1 MQHKIATYLDN
12 VITFLLL
19 AVAGLLPLLFF
30 NQTTEFYEVP
40 KMAFL
45 AVAVVLILG
54 LWIFSWIV
62 NGKVTIIKTPL
73 DIPLLV
79 LLGVVLASTFTSVS
93 RYPAIF
99 GNITRIHGSAV
110 SYVVYVLLYF
120 VTVSHLTSMGKIK
133 SFLYVLYGSGVL
145 VALLTLM
152 SYFGLYL
159 PFDFAQAANFTPTG
173 SSFSTVAFL
182 LMLLPWPLL
191 SLISGGKGLPTP
203 FALGM
208 AILFGVTVALTGSVT
223 TLVVLLLVLVGCVL
237 FSGSRGI
244 KGLTTFIVPVAVVV
258 FTLMLTYLPFPGNV
272 VQQLGAKF
280 PKEIQLPLSIS
291 WKVSV
296 SAFRDAP
303 FIGTGPATYLFNFT
317 GYKPLEFNAKN
328 YWNFSFDTAYNEL
341 LQVLGTLGILGLGA
355 VVIICLVV
363 LGMARKGVGQ
373 DGIVAAL
380 SVSAVTAVVLMLVH
394 STTLVSFFVTLLV
407 FAALMMVQESIRER
421 ISELSIGL
429 KAATSNNKQFDLF
442 PIILFVL
449 FLVGA
454 IPALYQTY
462 KVVMADYYHRQA
474 LAQANRNGSVTY
486 QFLQKAES
494 LNPYVDLYRV
504 DMAQTNF
511 ALANAIVAQRSAN
524 QKNAQ
529 VNLSDADKQTIQTLI
544 SQAIAEGRASVALSP
559 RSARNWEVLAS
570 IYRNINGVAK
580 NATTFSLDAYGRA
593 IQLDPLNPTLRLNV
607 GGIYSA
613 AKNYDMASRFFTDA
627 ANLKADYADA
637 YYNLAL
643 TLRDKGDV
651 QNAKAVAEQTVA
663 LLVKNGG
670 TETPDYKIANS
681 LLTDLKDKVAKLT
694 PVGSGETI
702 APATQTN
709 TAIEKAK
716 LPGVDVSGLNNPPEV
731 STPSAVRPNPDAN
744 IPQITPTP

>member
-45 AVAVVLILG
+45 AVAVILILG
-54 LWIFSWIV
+54 LWVFSWIV

-99 GNITRIHGSAV
+99 GNITRIHGSAI

-145 VALLTLM
+145 VALLTLL

-191 SLISGGKGLPTP
+191 SLINGGKGLPTP
-203 FALGM
+203 FALGL

-223 TLVVLLLVLVGCVL
+223 TLVVLLLVLVACVV

-244 KGLTTFIVPVAVVV
+244 KGLTTFIIPVAVVV

-303 FIGTGPATYLFNFT
+303 FIGTGPSTYLFNFT

-373 DGIVAAL
+373 DGVVAAL

-407 FAALMMVQESIRER
+407 FAALMMVQESIREKV
-421 ISELSIGL
+421 SELSIGL
-429 KAATSNNKQFDLF
+429 KAATSNNRQFDLF

-462 KVVMADYYHRQA
+462 KVVAADYYHRQA
-474 LAQANRNGSVTY
+474 LAQANKNGSVTY

-524 QKNAQ
+524 QKGAQ
-529 VNLSDADKQTIQTLI
+529 VNLSDTDKQTIQTLI

-670 TETPDYKIANS
+670 TETPDYKIANN

-694 PVGSGETI
+694 PAATGETI

-744 IPQITPTP
+744 IPQITPAP